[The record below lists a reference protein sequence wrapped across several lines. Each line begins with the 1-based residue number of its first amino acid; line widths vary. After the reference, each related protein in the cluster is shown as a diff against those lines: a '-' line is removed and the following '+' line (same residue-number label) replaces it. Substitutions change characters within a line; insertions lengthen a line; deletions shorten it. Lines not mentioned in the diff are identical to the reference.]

1 MWVDSTT
8 CQLIWSKSF
17 RNENSY
23 ATDAWDSS
31 PPIPSNYKHGGFVC
45 VCHTISERG
54 INLLG
59 MMVVMAI
66 GFSSYASETTVY
78 SLRCVEVKETH
89 LLPGGRAPE
98 NTRARVPPPCVCVCV
113 CVCVCTCVWGVV
125 CVCLTS
131 FYRQVSKCQSHT
143 LLPEGVSV

>member
-1 MWVDSTT
+1 
-8 CQLIWSKSF
+8 
-17 RNENSY
+17 
-23 ATDAWDSS
+23 
-31 PPIPSNYKHGGFVC
+31 
-45 VCHTISERG
+45 
-54 INLLG
+54 

-113 CVCVCTCVWGVV
+113 GGRGGRCVCVCVHVCVYMCVGGSV
-125 CVCLTS
+125 CVCD
-131 FYRQVSKCQSHT
+131 V
-143 LLPEGVSV
+143 LL

>member
-1 MWVDSTT
+1 M
-8 CQLIWSKSF
+8 
-17 RNENSY
+17 
-23 ATDAWDSS
+23 
-31 PPIPSNYKHGGFVC
+31 C

-113 CVCVCTCVWGVV
+113 RVCVCTCVWGVV